1 LILPVP
7 NRPAKVPPGAGA
19 KDAGAGA
26 GFGAGLRAAD
36 DLDDDLFADFFV
48 FLAVFFA
55 DFLAAFFTP
64 FFLRAG
70 AALFAFD
77 FLRFLDFAMMI
88 LRIGSTKTAH
98 ASDAAPP
105 AV

>member
-1 LILPVP
+1 MP
-7 NRPAKVPPGAGA
+7 NRPAKVPPVAGAGA
-19 KDAGAGA
+19 AGAGAGA
-26 GFGAGLRAAD
+26 GFGAGLLAAD
-36 DLDDDLFADFFV
+36 DLADDFFFANFFA

-70 AALFAFD
+70 TALFAFD

>member
-1 LILPVP
+1 VPPVP
-7 NRPAKVPPGAGA
+7 AAGA
-19 KDAGAGA
+19 EGAAADA
-26 GFGAGLRAAD
+26 GFGADFLAPE
-36 DLDDDLFADFFV
+36 DLAVDFFV
-48 FLAVFFA
+48 VDLLAFLAVFFA

>member
-1 LILPVP
+1 MPPV
-7 NRPAKVPPGAGA
+7 PGAGA
-19 KDAGAGA
+19 IGAGAGAGA
-26 GFGAGLRAAD
+26 GFLAAD
-36 DLDDDLFADFFV
+36 LVDDFFADLFA

-55 DFLAAFFTP
+55 DFLAAFFIP

-98 ASDAAPP
+98 APDAAPP
-105 AV
+105 AT